1 MLNLV
6 LEKVTDLEK
15 GIIAPRALGEFMH
28 LEISA
33 ISKLSHINRNTLT
46 RNPDSPRVQEALKPV
61 VEILSIASDLMSSPE
76 KAVVW
81 FLHQPLTDFDYKTPQ
96 TLVEEGHADAVKAH
110 LRMLS
115 DGIYG

>member
-1 MLNLV
+1 MLNPL
-6 LEKVTDLEK
+6 LEKITDLDK

-28 LEISA
+28 LEIGT
-33 ISKLSHINRNTLT
+33 ISRLLHVSRNTLT

-61 VEILSIASDLMSSPE
+61 VEILSIAADLTSSPE
-76 KAVVW
+76 KAVIW
-81 FLHQPLTDFDYKTPQ
+81 FLHQTLPDFDYKTPR
-96 TLVEEGHADAVKAH
+96 TLVEEGHAEAVKAH